1 MSGEEREVVAEVE
14 EEKKKKNKAA
24 AKGFEPQI
32 ASRCVSLEPEEA
44 ASLGVG

>member
-1 MSGEEREVVAEVE
+1 MSGEGREVV
-14 EEKKKKNKAA
+14 KKKKSEAA

-32 ASRCVSLEPEEA
+32 ASRCVPLEPEEA